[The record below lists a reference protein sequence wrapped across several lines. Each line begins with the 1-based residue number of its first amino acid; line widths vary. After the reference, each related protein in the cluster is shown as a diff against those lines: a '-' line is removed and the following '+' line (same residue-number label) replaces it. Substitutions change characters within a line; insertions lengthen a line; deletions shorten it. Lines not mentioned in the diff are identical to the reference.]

1 MSLAPI
7 LSSEQNV
14 GGIRNRDPVKKKLKK
29 PTIPQFISLPK
40 K

>member
-1 MSLAPI
+1 MSV
-7 LSSEQNV
+7 EV
-14 GGIRNRDPVKKKLKK
+14 EKRDPVKKKLKK